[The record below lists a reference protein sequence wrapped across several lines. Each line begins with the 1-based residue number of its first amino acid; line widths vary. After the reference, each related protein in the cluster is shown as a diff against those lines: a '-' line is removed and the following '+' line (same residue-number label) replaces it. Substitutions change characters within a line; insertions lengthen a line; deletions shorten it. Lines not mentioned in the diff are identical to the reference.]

1 VRRAALLELNDI
13 EVYYGKVRALKGVS
27 LRVEKGRIFSVLGAN
42 GAGKTTLLSAVMGLI
57 HPAKGGI
64 RLDGA
69 DVSRKEPHQRVPLG
83 IALVPEGRRIFPDF
97 SVEENLRMG
106 AYQRRDR
113 QGIEADLERIYRLFP
128 ILRER
133 KRQRSKTLSGGEA
146 QMLALGRAIMLRPRL
161 LLLDEPSMGL
171 MPAAIAE
178 IFKVV
183 KRLPE
188 EGVTVLLVEQNV
200 KKALEISDEAAV
212 LELGAIALSGRAKD
226 LVENP
231 RVREAYLGG

>member
-1 VRRAALLELNDI
+1 MLELND
-13 EVYYGKVRALKGVS
+13 VAVSYGKVQALKGIS

-42 GAGKTTLLSAVMGLI
+42 GAGKTTLLGAILGLTANASGTI
-57 HPAKGGI
+57 MVGGVDLSKKAPHE
-64 RLDGA
+64 R
-69 DVSRKEPHQRVPLG
+69 VSLG

-97 SVEENLRMG
+97 SVEENLRIG
-106 AYQRRDR
+106 AYQRKDESR
-113 QGIEADLERIYRLFP
+113 IESDLEKIYRMFP

-146 QMLALGRAIMLRPRL
+146 QMLALGRALMLQPRL

-200 KKALEISDEAAV
+200 KKALQVSDEAAV
-212 LELGAIALSGRAKD
+212 LELGKISLLGKAED

-231 RVREAYLGG
+231 KVKEAYLGG

>member
-1 VRRAALLELNDI
+1 MLELND
-13 EVYYGKVRALKGVS
+13 VAVSYGKVQALKGIS

-42 GAGKTTLLSAVMGLI
+42 GAGKTTLLGAILGLTANASGTI
-57 HPAKGGI
+57 MVGGVDLSKKAPHE
-64 RLDGA
+64 R
-69 DVSRKEPHQRVPLG
+69 VSLG

-97 SVEENLRMG
+97 SVEENLRIG
-106 AYQRRDR
+106 AYQRKDESR
-113 QGIEADLERIYRLFP
+113 IESDLERIYRMFP

-146 QMLALGRAIMLRPRL
+146 QMLALGRALMLRPRL

-200 KKALEISDEAAV
+200 KKALQVSDEAAV
-212 LELGAIALSGRAKD
+212 LELGKISLLGKAED

-231 RVREAYLGG
+231 KVKEAYLGG

>member
-1 VRRAALLELNDI
+1 MLELNDI